1 MERNTCYLAL
11 TVAEA
16 ARTVSELVEKDGL
29 TSKMVDCHELRQGDE
44 LRGMV
49 LIFEKY
55 FIRAGSRLTMTA
67 VLDSLEAETSMS
79 DVRYET
85 GKTQSTLNPDGSVN
99 LRLPSSIGEVRF
111 DNIRIA
117 GAPREQTFGS
127 VSLQQIDLSQASLK
141 ISLRP

>member
-29 TSKMVDCHELRQGDE
+29 T
-44 LRGMV
+44 MV

-67 VLDSLEAETSMS
+67 VLDSLEGRTRLYWAVTGGEGILGQSGDSKAAAEKYS
-79 DVRYET
+79 E
-85 GKTQSTLNPDGSVN
+85 
-99 LRLPSSIGEVRF
+99 
-111 DNIRIA
+111 
-117 GAPREQTFGS
+117 
-127 VSLQQIDLSQASLK
+127 
-141 ISLRP
+141 SLRQKLFPYLA

>member
-29 TSKMVDCHELRQGDE
+29 TSRMVDCHELRQGDE

-67 VLDSLEAETSMS
+67 VIDSLEDRTRLYWAVTGGEGILGQSGDSRAAAEKYS
-79 DVRYET
+79 E
-85 GKTQSTLNPDGSVN
+85 
-99 LRLPSSIGEVRF
+99 
-111 DNIRIA
+111 
-117 GAPREQTFGS
+117 
-127 VSLQQIDLSQASLK
+127 
-141 ISLRP
+141 SLRQKLFPYLALD

>member
-16 ARTVSELVEKDGL
+16 ARTVSKLVEKAGL

-55 FIRAGSRLTMTA
+55 FIRAGSRMTMTA
-67 VLDSLEAETSMS
+67 VLDSLEGRTRLYWVVTGGEGILGQNGDSKAAAEKYS
-79 DVRYET
+79 E
-85 GKTQSTLNPDGSVN
+85 
-99 LRLPSSIGEVRF
+99 
-111 DNIRIA
+111 
-117 GAPREQTFGS
+117 
-127 VSLQQIDLSQASLK
+127 
-141 ISLRP
+141 SLRQKLFPYLALD

>member
-29 TSKMVDCHELRQGDE
+29 TSRMVDCHELRQGDE
-44 LRGMV
+44 LQGMV

-67 VLDSLEAETSMS
+67 VLDSLEGRTRLYWAVTGGEGILGQSGDSKAAAEKYS
-79 DVRYET
+79 E
-85 GKTQSTLNPDGSVN
+85 
-99 LRLPSSIGEVRF
+99 
-111 DNIRIA
+111 
-117 GAPREQTFGS
+117 
-127 VSLQQIDLSQASLK
+127 
-141 ISLRP
+141 SLRQKLFPYLARD